1 MKGRDKESSS
11 QSKDQCCLS
20 DYGLVM
26 NGSVIP
32 VPSQQLSSLL
42 KWGEVLTDLLDYA
55 AEQADVELND
65 NDVEQAAY
73 DIATALQLVAYSRKK
88 KLGFKEKIS
97 FRRFTR
103 DLLHLFLQ
111 AHAGNTK
118 AHSQI
123 KAIEKLIYPEK
134 HDLGFSVINE
144 LANHYRPNPSRARG
158 YQIRHLMAWA
168 LPFVESLLLENNDPT
183 KGQIRLRSNLPDH
196 MRNVWGFSDIVE
208 NLKPRST
215 LQSLAISMYFSRL
228 QREGFDS
235 ITKENLRRD
244 LRNLQEWEKGN
255 PISAVT
261 DNMFVADRADLPV
274 RFYSEEWKQRKT
286 GSGGRKTTPKAEES
300 KLPRF

>member
-11 QSKDQCCLS
+11 QSKDQCCLP

-32 VPSQQLSSLL
+32 VPSQQLSILL

-111 AHAGNTK
+111 AHGGNTK

-134 HDLGFSVINE
+134 HELGLSVIDE
-144 LANHYRPNPSRARG
+144 IAKHYRPNPSRARG
-158 YQIRHLMAWA
+158 YQIRYLMGWA
-168 LPFVESLLLENNDPT
+168 LPFVEPVLIENDGLTEGP
-183 KGQIRLRSNLPDH
+183 IRLKSNLPEH
-196 MRNVWGFSDIVE
+196 MRKVWGFNDVVE
-208 NLKPRST
+208 NLKTGTT
-215 LQSLAISMYFSRL
+215 LQSLAINMYCSQL

-235 ITKENLRRD
+235 ITRESLRRD
-244 LRNLQEWEKGN
+244 LRNLKEWEKRN
-255 PISAVT
+255 PNTVAT
-261 DNMFVADRADLPV
+261 DAN
-274 RFYSEEWKQRKT
+274 Q
-286 GSGGRKTTPKAEES
+286 
-300 KLPRF
+300 